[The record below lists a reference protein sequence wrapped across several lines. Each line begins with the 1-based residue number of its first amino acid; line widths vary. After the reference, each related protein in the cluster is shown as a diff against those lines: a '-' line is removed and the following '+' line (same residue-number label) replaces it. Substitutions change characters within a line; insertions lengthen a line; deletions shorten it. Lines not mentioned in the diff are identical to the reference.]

1 MDLSQFSTKKKS
13 NAGAFL
19 HLKSPVDGKP
29 LYDGD
34 PTEENRVGLWM
45 LGSDSD
51 KVQAA
56 IHKRF
61 NDSYAESK
69 AKKEETGIS
78 EKSDAAKNELL
89 ADCTQ
94 GWENLSLDGDEFSRD
109 KILSVY
115 TDSGWLWLRN
125 QALNF
130 VDDRAN
136 FI

>member
-1 MDLSQFSTKKKS
+1 MDLSKFSTKKKS
-13 NAGAFL
+13 NEGAFL

-29 LYDGD
+29 LFDG
-34 PTEENRVGLWM
+34 EVAVGLYL

-56 IHKRF
+56 IHKRI
-61 NDSYAESK
+61 NESVESK
-69 AKKEETGIS
+69 PKQDADVGPS
-78 EKSDAAKNELL
+78 ERSDAAKNELL

-94 GWENLSLDGDEFSRD
+94 GWEGLSLDGDNEFSRE

-115 TDSGWLWLRN
+115 SNSGWLWLRN

>member
-1 MDLSQFSTKKKS
+1 MDLSKFNTKKKS
-13 NAGAFL
+13 NEGAFL
-19 HLKSPVDGKP
+19 HLKSPVDGSPLFDDGKP
-29 LYDGD
+29 
-34 PTEENRVGLWM
+34 VGLYL

-61 NDSYAESK
+61 NDSYAS
-69 AKKEETGIS
+69 AKTKTEETGIS

-94 GWENLSLDGDEFSRD
+94 GWENLSLDGDIEFSRE
-109 KILSVY
+109 KILNVY
-115 TDSGWLWLRN
+115 SDSGWLWLRN

-130 VDDRAN
+130 VDDRSN

>member
-1 MDLSQFSTKKKS
+1 MDLSKFSTKKKS
-13 NAGAFL
+13 NEGQFL
-19 HLKSPVDGKP
+19 HLKSPVDGKL

-34 PTEENRVGLWM
+34 ESKPVGLYL

-69 AKKEETGIS
+69 TKKEETGYS
-78 EKSDAAKNELL
+78 EKSDSAKNELL

-94 GWENLSLDGDEFSRD
+94 EWENLSLDGDGEFSRD
-109 KILSVY
+109 KILKVY
-115 TDSGWLWLRN
+115 SDTGWLWLRN